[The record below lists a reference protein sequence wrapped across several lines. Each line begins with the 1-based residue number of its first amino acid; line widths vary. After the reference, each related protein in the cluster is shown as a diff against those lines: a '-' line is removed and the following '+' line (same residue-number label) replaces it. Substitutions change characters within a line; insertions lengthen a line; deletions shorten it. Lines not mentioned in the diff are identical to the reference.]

1 MAAASRTSSIADA
14 LSPAPPPAA
23 AATAAEAE
31 VNKQA
36 ALLFDK
42 HIGSQELAASAPAG
56 PCANPAGA
64 QGAEQQHKQQL
75 VAVQDSAVGSED
87 RRGVA
92 FAEGE
97 QLIMSSGRSKQVVL
111 QVEQFIAR
119 GGIADLYKVKLLQ
132 QQASGTSTDQPAA
145 AAAGTANPAAAPS
158 SSAAKPLRAAAA
170 LKHGATPQQQLLIGQ
185 SYALK
190 VVRSLETF
198 PAHVVEGK
206 SNTAFLQRMRRELL
220 REWQVLQD
228 LATCP
233 CIINA
238 YSLGQV
244 TAAGAS
250 TSTAGDKSAG
260 AAAGSDERQQQQH
273 QSPSQ
278 GQGQQQQ
285 ELDSTHAGL
294 EAPVAALVLPCIL
307 MEFADGGCAWDAVY
321 RQHGRPTP
329 LPADEAW
336 QVVHGVVQGLRE
348 MHRLSYIHRDVKLQN
363 VLKVSGKFGSR

>member
-1 MAAASRTSSIADA
+1 MAAASRTNSIGDA
-14 LSPAPPPAA
+14 LSPAAA
-23 AATAAEAE
+23 AAAE
-31 VNKQA
+31 VNKQQA
-36 ALLFDK
+36 ALLYDK
-42 HIGSQELAASAPAG
+42 HIGSQELTASASAG
-56 PCANPAGA
+56 PRANPAGA

-75 VAVQDSAVGSED
+75 VAIQDSAVGNED

-97 QLIMSSGRSKQVVL
+97 ELIMSSGSSKRLVL

-132 QQASGTSTDQPAA
+132 QRTSGTSAAQPAA
-145 AAAGTANPAAAPS
+145 AAATANPAAASS
-158 SSAAKPLRAAAA
+158 SSAAKSLRAAATQ
-170 LKHGATPQQQLLIGQ
+170 KPATPQQQLLIGQ

-198 PAHVVEGK
+198 PAHLVEGK
-206 SNTAFLQRMRRELL
+206 SNTAFMQRMRRAMY
-220 REWQVLQD
+220 REWQVLQE

-233 CIINA
+233 YIINA

-244 TAAGAS
+244 TAAGAA
-250 TSTAGDKSAG
+250 TSTAGDPSAG
-260 AAAGSDERQQQQH
+260 AAAGSDERQQQQQQQH
-273 QSPSQ
+273 QPTSQ
-278 GQGQQQQ
+278 GQDQQQQ
-285 ELDSTHAGL
+285 ELDSTRAGL
-294 EAPVAALVLPCIL
+294 EAPVAALALPCIL
-307 MEFADGGCAWDAVY
+307 MEYADGGCVWEAVY

-348 MHRLSYIHRDVKLQN
+348 VQRLSYIHRDVKLQN
-363 VLKVSGKFGSR
+363 VLKLSGRFGSR